1 MMKMKKNEIITER
14 AITLISLVITIIVLL
29 ILAGVTISTL
39 TGQNGILTQATKAQ
53 LENRAGKVEEEV
65 NLWKTQVNS
74 QQYVTA
80 DVEDE
85 NSLLARLKKDN
96 SVFEDEIDLAN
107 KTITIGDRVISYD
120 IEYPEGKLRLE
131 YEIEDNILYLIPKIG
146 GYTSYKEYAKNI
158 LKGKSNEEKI
168 TIFLEGESKKAGI
181 DFENL
186 TNWIEKFNAESSSN
200 ITEENFESDI
210 IRKANEWGGSCSNF
224 DDVLIYWED
233 VKYDEYTDKNSKY
246 ENYHVTIKEN
256 NISIGSYI
264 QIEGTCPTVV
274 KSGTHTYTAY
284 MEEDDQEASVTV
296 TFNKKDLPRYVIELN
311 TAYKFCVYDNQE
323 EKYMTFTIAQLSLK
337 QNGVE
342 VFNEDVTSNVN
353 RYGQDIN
360 YSKIY
365 MRPELEYKEDL
376 NLYQKAEAKLIFDG
390 IEVQN
395 MVCMSHW
402 IE

>member
-1 MMKMKKNEIITER
+1 M
-14 AITLISLVITIIVLL
+14 
-29 ILAGVTISTL
+29 
-39 TGQNGILTQATKAQ
+39 
-53 LENRAGKVEEEV
+53 
-65 NLWKTQVNS
+65 
-74 QQYVTA
+74 
-80 DVEDE
+80 
-85 NSLLARLKKDN
+85 
-96 SVFEDEIDLAN
+96 
-107 KTITIGDRVISYD
+107 
-120 IEYPEGKLRLE
+120 
-131 YEIEDNILYLIPKIG
+131 
-146 GYTSYKEYAKNI
+146 
-158 LKGKSNEEKI
+158 
-168 TIFLEGESKKAGI
+168 
-181 DFENL
+181 
-186 TNWIEKFNAESSSN
+186 
-200 ITEENFESDI
+200 
-210 IRKANEWGGSCSNF
+210 
-224 DDVLIYWED
+224 
-233 VKYDEYTDKNSKY
+233 
-246 ENYHVTIKEN
+246 TIKEN

-402 IE
+402 IEDI